1 MKKLLKNKKAAGLLL
16 SAALIIILVICAVI
30 TASHSSSFDKKNFFN
45 TDKEY
50 VEGIDVSSHNGEIN
64 WNSVAK
70 STEFT
75 IIRVGYRGYGTGKI
89 ETDSMFE
96 DNIKSAN
103 KAKIP
108 AGVYFYSQALT
119 PEEAVEEAK
128 FVLDAIDGY
137 NVDLPVFIDFE
148 YAHGS
153 DGELTG
159 RLYEAKL
166 SSAQSAEIINAFCK
180 KIRDGGYYSGVY
192 SSSSILNFSVK
203 TSSLDDE
210 IYVWVADYNKTVSY
224 LGAYDIWQYSKKGQC
239 DGVNSKYVDVNYW
252 FTNS

>member
-1 MKKLLKNKKAAGLLL
+1 
-16 SAALIIILVICAVI
+16 
-30 TASHSSSFDKKNFFN
+30 
-45 TDKEY
+45 
-50 VEGIDVSSHNGEIN
+50 
-64 WNSVAK
+64 
-70 STEFT
+70 
-75 IIRVGYRGYGTGKI
+75 
-89 ETDSMFE
+89 MFE